1 MKERRSLSD
10 DSSRGFTLVELL
22 IATAVLVTIGGA
34 TFVLLN
40 QSQRSFRSQQDM
52 TEVVQQARLSMDLI
66 TTYLRRGG
74 NDPQK
79 IFETW
84 GVPATIPFGHG
95 TGPGSHAGIFP
106 IEVNSAQHILIH
118 SDVTG
123 SVTSG
128 STPTGDPDGTIDNL
142 YEKVVV
148 RYDSVARNL
157 YMDIADGSG
166 EQLYAD
172 NISSFAFTFYDLAGT
187 LITNPATNEAAITRI
202 HVQLTAE
209 SEDPDPESGKI
220 QTITL
225 ESDVM
230 VRSKS
235 FSPF

>member
-22 IATAVLVTIGGA
+22 IATAVLAVIGGGIF
-34 TFVLLN
+34 TLLN
-40 QSQRSFRSQQDM
+40 QSQRSYGSQQDM
-52 TEVVQQARLSMDLI
+52 TEVVQQARLAMDQI
-66 TTYLRRGG
+66 TTYLRRAG

-123 SVTSG
+123 AVGVG
-128 STPTGDPDGTIDNL
+128 STASGDPDGTIDNL

-148 RYDSVARNL
+148 RYDSVTRNL

-187 LITNPATNEAAITRI
+187 LITNPANNEVAITRA
-202 HVQLTAE
+202 HVQLRAE
-209 SEDPDPESGKI
+209 AKDPDPESGKV
-220 QTITL
+220 QTLTL

-230 VRSKS
+230 LRSKS